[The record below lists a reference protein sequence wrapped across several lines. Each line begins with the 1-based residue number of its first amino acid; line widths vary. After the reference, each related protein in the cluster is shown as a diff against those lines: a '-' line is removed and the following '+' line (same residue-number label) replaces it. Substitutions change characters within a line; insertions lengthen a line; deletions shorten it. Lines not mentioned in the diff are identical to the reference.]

1 VSRLQQHSEMESW
14 TSLTMQGDACM
25 QELNF
30 MGLSALVIYAE
41 NDKPLGDLL
50 AIARAEAMKKHGVK
64 HERVEVFEITH
75 VPRLGVYVAVYKTPE
90 VRGRRLKG
98 EK

>member
-1 VSRLQQHSEMESW
+1 
-14 TSLTMQGDACM
+14 M
-25 QELNF
+25 QEWYF
-30 MGLSALVIYAE
+30 VSLSALVIYAE

-50 AIARAEAMKKHGVK
+50 AIARTEAKKKHGLK
-64 HERVEVFEITH
+64 TGRVEVLAVH
-75 VPRLGVYVAVYKTPE
+75 YVPRLGIYVAVYKTPE